1 MKIHDLAS
9 AVAGVEAICQA
20 QHIEVLEQKDIPYGR
35 QFVLRSGGATA
46 QLNIYY
52 GKKGLKI
59 VAQGGSNAAKQ
70 AAEDVGAAL
79 EALASGASLGTASSA
94 ATGAA
99 SKPTTP
105 RATSHHPAVPASFD
119 QPWIGSDESGKGDF
133 FGGLVTAG
141 VIVDPEA
148 VPLLQSLGV
157 DDSKKITDA
166 KIPGMAAEIRK
177 ICYGKYKV
185 LSLVPAKYNDLYE
198 KLKSEG
204 KNLNSLLA
212 WAHVSVLENLLE
224 IQHVQL
230 AIADKF
236 ADEKYIN
243 TRLKKLGRTIELI
256 QVPKAEQ
263 NIAVAA
269 ASILARDAFLRWHQ
283 DAKKQYGVTFPKGAN
298 QQVVQVGRSYV
309 QTNGKQALRSVAK
322 LHFKTTEEVLR

>member
-1 MKIHDLAS
+1 MSSITDLQS
-9 AVAGVEAICQA
+9 ALDVLVSKCTECG
-20 QHIEVLEQKDIPYGR
+20 IEVIETKDIPYGK
-35 QFVLRSGGATA
+35 QITVSDEGTTA
-46 QLNIYY
+46 QINIYF
-52 GKKGLKI
+52 GKQGFKALVQGKGGYAKIKAEKI
-59 VAQGGSNAAKQ
+59 VESILSNAPNSEK
-70 AAEDVGAAL
+70 
-79 EALASGASLGTASSA
+79 TN
-94 ATGAA
+94 
-99 SKPTTP
+99 TP
-105 RATSHHPAVPASFD
+105 KKKSESMEVPLMF
-119 QPWIGSDESGKGDF
+119 QEPWIGSDESGKGDF

-157 DDSKKITDA
+157 DDSKKINDS
-166 KIPGMAAEIRK
+166 KIQSMATEIRK

-198 KLKSEG
+198 RMKGEG

-224 IQHVQL
+224 IQHVKL

-243 TRLKKLGRTIELI
+243 SRLKKLGRTIELI

-283 DAKKQYGVTFPKGAN
+283 DAKKQHGITFPKGAN
-298 QQVVQVGRSYV
+298 AKVVQVGRSFV
-309 QTNGKQALRSVAK
+309 QANGEQALRNVAK
-322 LHFKTTEEVLR
+322 LHFKTTDEVLR